1 MIYHILRLQF
11 DIWAC
16 VVLDEAHERTTNTD
30 MLLSLLKDVTRRRK
44 DLKVVIMSAAF
55 DLEKHEPKG
64 NILLFMTS
72 VGEIED
78 VWGALGNLA
87 LELPALPMC
96 SPLSKQGQDKAILED
111 KSVPQ
116 TGVFSTNVLEASP
129 TVPGIVYDVGD
140 RRLRAGEASWIQPP
154 RGHDYPAHCPISK
167 ASARQRVG
175 WTQPGE
181 CDRLYAEARL
191 GDVFEP
197 NTPPGVHM
205 NELTG
210 ESLRLKAIGILSIAN
225 FD

>member
-55 DLEKHEPKG
+55 DLEKHENKPKG

-129 TVPGIVYDVGD
+129 TVPGIVYDVDCG
-140 RRLRAGEASWIQPP
+140 LEKQAGYNP
-154 RGHDYPAHCPISK
+154 
-167 ASARQRVG
+167 RVG
-175 WTQPGE
+175 MTTLLTAQSQKHQRDSELVGLSRASVIASTQRP
-181 CDRLYAEARL
+181 DLVTYSS
-191 GDVFEP
+191 P
-197 NTPPGVHM
+197 I
-205 NELTG
+205 
-210 ESLRLKAIGILSIAN
+210 LRLVFI
-225 FD
+225 